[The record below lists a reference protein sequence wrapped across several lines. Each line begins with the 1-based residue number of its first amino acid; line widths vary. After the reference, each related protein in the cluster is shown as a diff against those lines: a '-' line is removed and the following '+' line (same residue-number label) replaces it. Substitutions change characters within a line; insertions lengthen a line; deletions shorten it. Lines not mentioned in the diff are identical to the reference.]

1 MKNTGRPTLDEYSQ
15 LKIWTAAS
23 VPVRLPMSAIGQK
36 RTKVAGALRSPYAT
50 WSHIINLYQGS
61 DLSA

>member
-1 MKNTGRPTLDEYSQ
+1 
-15 LKIWTAAS
+15 
-23 VPVRLPMSAIGQK
+23 MSAFGQK